1 MALVMVIAVL
11 GALAII
17 GAPFVVSMML
27 HDRASQNFS
36 GAIKAR
42 QAAES
47 YRNRAVAGLEATHST
62 VEWEGEYVELEEERE
77 LQRAGRR
84 TNLLGRGG
92 NQAGKGRQASTS
104 RRSGTARGG
113 TGAAGQAGG
122 TTSPAGFSSN
132 GPSKKDFDTLD
143 ETAVNFPTGIDLPRN
158 APPDPNAEVDGKFSF
173 RTSRGITASAEIVD
187 EQGKININT
196 APPNLIANLFGVSRL
211 RTEFRSSDKEMML
224 EDSAPAPSVGKL

>member
-1 MALVMVIAVL
+1 MRKQASTRRTTARRGMALVMVIAVL

-62 VEWEGEYVELEEERE
+62 VEWESEYVELEEERE

-84 TNLLGRGG
+84 TSLLGRGG
-92 NQAGKGRQASTS
+92 NQAGGRQPATA
-104 RRSGTARGG
+104 RRSGAARGG
-113 TGAAGQAGG
+113 TGAGQAGG
-122 TTSPAGFSSN
+122 ATSPAGFSSN

-143 ETAVNFPTGIDLPRN
+143 ET
-158 APPDPNAEVDGKFSF
+158 EV
-173 RTSRGITASAEIVD
+173 
-187 EQGKININT
+187 
-196 APPNLIANLFGVSRL
+196 
-211 RTEFRSSDKEMML
+211 
-224 EDSAPAPSVGKL
+224 